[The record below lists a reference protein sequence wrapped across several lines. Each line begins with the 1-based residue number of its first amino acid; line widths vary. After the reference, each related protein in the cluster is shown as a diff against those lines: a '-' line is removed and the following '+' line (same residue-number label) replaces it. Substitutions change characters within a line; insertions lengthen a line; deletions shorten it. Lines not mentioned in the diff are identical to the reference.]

1 LPVKQKELT
10 VTNGPDRETA
20 IAIYQTM
27 ARIAATDLRIQQG
40 LAAGNLQ
47 FQYYPC
53 GGQEAIPAAIAPLL
67 TKDDKSVITYR
78 CIHDIVAKGTPIR
91 EIIAE
96 MYGRETG
103 TSKGKGGPM
112 HLSDPN
118 SGLMVTTGIV
128 GAGAPIAA
136 GIALGEQLKGSGNVV
151 TCSFGDG
158 AANIGAVHEALNL
171 AALWQLPI
179 VFVCQNN
186 LYAEYTSYAESTRSP
201 SIAGRA
207 EGYGM
212 AGELVDGTD
221 PFAMYDA
228 AARAVARARAG
239 GGPTLLECVAHRLQG
254 HSFGS
259 EEGHMDAGL
268 LAAARAANPV
278 ATYRQRLINQGHADA
293 AALDAIDAAV
303 TVEIDDA
310 QAFADASAAP
320 AASELFTDIFA
331 ESADLPDAGARPS
344 APPAIGL
351 PDAGGRRITFGQ
363 AVNEAL
369 DMALASDD
377 TVILLGEDIEDPAGG
392 IVKATAGL
400 STKYGRARVR
410 GTPISEQAIVGA
422 AIGASLVG
430 FKPVAEVMI
439 IDFAMVCMDQIANH
453 AAKLRYMSGGRTN
466 VPITLRMLTAGN
478 VGSFGAQHSQSL
490 ESWFAHIPGLKIV
503 APSNAAD
510 AKGMLLSCID
520 DPDPCIFIE
529 AMRCYFS
536 PGLVPAA
543 DYRVPL
549 GKAAIARAGTDVT
562 IISYSWAMQ
571 EAMAAADALAAE
583 GIDAEVIDLRSIV
596 PLDMATVL
604 ASIEKTGRALI
615 VHAAVEFGGFG
626 AELAARI
633 QETAWGKLK
642 APVARL
648 GARYTPV
655 PFAQNLEAMHFPN
668 ADGVAAKVHAL
679 MKA

>member
-1 LPVKQKELT
+1 MSDALSKEQA
-10 VTNGPDRETA
+10 VGVYR
-20 IAIYQTM
+20 TM
-27 ARIAATDLRIQQG
+27 ARIAATDQRIQQG
-40 LAAGNLQ
+40 LAAGALQ

-53 GGQEAIPAAIAPLL
+53 GGQEAIPASIAPLL
-67 TKDDKSVITYR
+67 NDDDKSVITYR

-118 SGLMVTTGIV
+118 NGLMVTTGIV

-136 GIALGEQLKGSGNVV
+136 GIALGEQMKGSGRVV

-171 AALWQLPI
+171 AALWQLPV

-186 LYAEYTSYAESTRSP
+186 LYAEYTSFAESTRSE

-207 EGYGM
+207 TAYGM
-212 AGELVDGTD
+212 AGEKVDGTD
-221 PFAMYDA
+221 PFAIHA
-228 AARAVARARAG
+228 AATRAIARARAG
-239 GGPTLLECVAHRLQG
+239 EGPTLLECVAHRLQG
-254 HSFGS
+254 HAFGS
-259 EEGHMDAGL
+259 EEAHMDADK

-278 ATYRQRLINQGHADA
+278 KRFRQRLIDSGFAEE
-293 AALDAIDAAV
+293 AALAAIDAEVAQ
-303 TVEIDDA
+303 EIDDA
-310 QAFADASAAP
+310 QAFADSSQAP
-320 AASELFTDIFA
+320 AASELLADVFASVADIP
-331 ESADLPDAGARPS
+331 EVGKRPVMSAASIPDSAGRK
-344 APPAIGL
+344 IMY
-351 PDAGGRRITFGQ
+351 GQ
-363 AVNEAL
+363 AINEAL
-369 DMALASDD
+369 DQALAADD
-377 TVILLGEDIEDPAGG
+377 KVFLLGEDIEDPAGG
-392 IVKATAGL
+392 IVKATYGL
-400 STKYGRARVR
+400 STKYGRTRVR

-422 AIGASLVG
+422 AIGASMVG
-430 FKPVAEVMI
+430 YKPVAEVMI

-453 AAKLRYMSGGRTN
+453 AAKLRYMSGGRTS

-478 VGSFGAQHSQSL
+478 IGSFGAQHSQSL
-490 ESWFAHIPGLKIV
+490 ECWFAHVPGLKIV

-520 DPDPCIFIE
+520 DPDPCIFME
-529 AMRCYFS
+529 AMRCYFV
-536 PGLVPAA
+536 PGEVPEAS
-543 DYRVPL
+543 YRVPL
-549 GKAAIARAGTDVT
+549 GQAAIAKPGTDIT

-571 EAMAAADALAAE
+571 EAMAAAATLAEE

-596 PLDMATVL
+596 PLDLPSVL
-604 ASIEKTGRALI
+604 ASVGKTGRALI

-633 QETAWGKLK
+633 QEAAWGSLK

-668 ADGVAAKVHAL
+668 AEGVVAKARAL

>member
-1 LPVKQKELT
+1 MSMAT
-10 VTNGPDRETA
+10 PDAATA
-20 IAIYQTM
+20 IDIYRTM
-27 ARIAATDLRIQQG
+27 ARIAATDARIQHG
-40 LAAGNLQ
+40 LAAGDLQ

-67 TKDDKSVITYR
+67 GTQDKSVITYR

-96 MYGRETG
+96 IYGRETG

-171 AALWQLPI
+171 AALWKLPVI
-179 VFVCQNN
+179 FVCQNN
-186 LYAEYTSYAESTRSP
+186 LYAEYTSYAESTASP

-212 AGELVDGTD
+212 VGEQVDGTD
-221 PFAMYDA
+221 PFAVHEA
-228 AARAVARARAG
+228 AARAIARARAG
-239 GGPTLLECVAHRLQG
+239 DGPTLLECMAYRLQG

-259 EEGHMDAGL
+259 DEGHMDAAG

-278 ATYRQRLINQGHADA
+278 KRYRQRLLDDRHADA
-293 AALDAIDAAV
+293 AALDPIDAAV
-303 TVEIDDA
+303 LAEIDDA
-310 QAFADASAAP
+310 QAFADASQSP
-320 AASELFTDIFA
+320 PASELETDIFA
-331 ESADLPDAGARPS
+331 DPSHLPDHAPAAATP
-344 APPAIGL
+344 APPAGET
-351 PDAGGRRITFGQ
+351 RKITFGQ
-363 AVNEAL
+363 AVNDAL
-369 DMALASDD
+369 DVALGADEQ
-377 TVILLGEDIEDPAGG
+377 VILLGEDIEDPAGG
-392 IVKATAGL
+392 IVKATYGL

-422 AIGASLVG
+422 AIGASLTG
-430 FKPVAEVMI
+430 FKPVAEIMI

-453 AAKLRYMSGGRTN
+453 AAKLRYMSGGRTS

-490 ESWFAHIPGLKIV
+490 EAWFAHIPGLKIV

-510 AKGMLLSCID
+510 AKGLLLSCIH

-529 AMRCYFS
+529 AMRCFFS
-536 PGLVPAA
+536 PGQVPAG

-549 GKAAIARAGTDVT
+549 GHAAIARPGSDVT
-562 IISYSWAMQ
+562 IIAWSWAMQ
-571 EAMAAADALAAE
+571 EALAAAAVLAE
-583 GIDAEVIDLRSIV
+583 QGIEAEVIDLRSIM

-604 ASIEKTGRALI
+604 ESIGRTGRALI
-615 VHAAVEFGGFG
+615 VHSVVEFGGFG

-633 QETAWGKLK
+633 QEAAWGRLK
-642 APVARL
+642 APVGRL

-668 ADGVAAKVHAL
+668 ADGIVAKATAL
-679 MKA
+679 ARAR

>member
-1 LPVKQKELT
+1 MT
-10 VTNGPDRETA
+10 MTA
-20 IAIYQTM
+20 TIDAATALEIYRTM
-27 ARIAATDLRIQQG
+27 ARIAATDQRIQQG
-40 LAAGNLQ
+40 LAAGDLQ

-67 TKDDKSVITYR
+67 TREDKAVITYR
-78 CIHDIVAKGTPIR
+78 CIHDIVAKGAPIR

-103 TSKGKGGPM
+103 MSKGKGGPM
-112 HLSDPN
+112 HLSDPD

-186 LYAEYTSYAESTRSP
+186 LYAEYTSFAASTRSP
-201 SIAGRA
+201 TIAGRA

-212 AGELVDGTD
+212 AGERVDGTD
-221 PFAMYDA
+221 PFAVHAA
-228 AARAVARARAG
+228 AARAIARARG
-239 GGPTLLECVAHRLQG
+239 GEGPTLLECVAHRLQG

-259 EEGHMDAGL
+259 EEVHMDAAA
-268 LAAARAANPV
+268 LAAARSANPV
-278 ATYRQRLINQGHADA
+278 KMFRQRLIDDALTEA

-303 TVEIDDA
+303 TAEIDDA
-310 QAFADASAAP
+310 QAFADASQSP
-320 AASELFTDIFA
+320 PASELYVDVFA
-331 ESADLPDAGARPS
+331 SADDLPDAEPRFIAA
-344 APPAIGL
+344 API
-351 PDAGGRRITFGQ
+351 PDSDGRRITFGQ

-369 DMALASDD
+369 DMALAADAR
-377 TVILLGEDIEDPAGG
+377 VILLGEDIEDPAGG

-400 STKYGRARVR
+400 STRHGRDRVR

-422 AIGASLVG
+422 AIGASLAG
-430 FKPVAEVMI
+430 FRPVAEIMI
-439 IDFAMVCMDQIANH
+439 VDFAMVCMDQIANH
-453 AAKLRYMSGGRTN
+453 AAKLRYMSGGRTS

-490 ESWFAHIPGLKIV
+490 EAWFAHIPGLKIV
-503 APSNAAD
+503 APSNPVD

-520 DPDPCIFIE
+520 DPDPCIFLE

-536 PGLVPAA
+536 PGLVPAG

-549 GKAAIARAGTDVT
+549 GKAAVARPGRDLT
-562 IISYSWAMQ
+562 IVAWSWAVQ
-571 EAMAAADALAAE
+571 EALAAADLLAVDGVE
-583 GIDAEVIDLRSIV
+583 AEVIDLRSIV

-604 ASIEKTGRALI
+604 ESVGRTGRALI

-633 QETAWGKLK
+633 QEAAWGRLK

-648 GARYTPV
+648 GARYTPI
-655 PFAQNLEAMHFPN
+655 PFAQNLEAMHFPG
-668 ADGVAAKVHAL
+668 AEGIAAKARAVMADR
-679 MKA
+679 